1 MLSLEEGIAIDGI
14 FKMRKWSRSREM
26 VFGHSIRRAF
36 TGRIFSS
43 CHSENLNGFEW
54 IHWAMLLK
62 KKGRVKLSCLQSCF
76 WGASPK
82 GTSDLLGPNVFS
94 SRKKKNHWKS
104 SQAPIAFPVFPGSL
118 PLALTLKQ
126 LMWGWGVGPTPK
138 DRKESPKQLYFS
150 KGPGCRYH
158 GTNASGHHTTVYTTV
173 GRWSQIVGRMWP
185 EAGNGKNASST
196 PYRSEDLLPA
206 AQTGTW
212 RL

>member
-1 MLSLEEGIAIDGI
+1 MDSLSHAAEKEGTCQAFMSPVMLLGGQP
-14 FKMRKWSRSREM
+14 KRHLRPSRSKC
-26 VFGHSIRRAF
+26 VFIK
-36 TGRIFSS
+36 
-43 CHSENLNGFEW
+43 E
-54 IHWAMLLK
+54 
-62 KKGRVKLSCLQSCF
+62 
-76 WGASPK
+76 
-82 GTSDLLGPNVFS
+82 
-94 SRKKKNHWKS
+94 KKNHWKS

-138 DRKESPKQLYFS
+138 DRKESPKQLYLS